1 MHSSDILHDEG
12 EQFRAAPGFWGFVHA
27 LMGATRR
34 NALAHE
40 GGQLTP
46 HHWVPGEYAGMGGVV
61 LPSDSAWLTG
71 RACAIGG
78 KIA

>member
-46 HHWVPGEYAGMGGVV
+46 RHWVPGEYAGMGGWPCLQTV
-61 LPSDSAWLTG
+61 PG
-71 RACAIGG
+71 
-78 KIA
+78 